1 MFIYM
6 FLNMRLP
13 TLLLVD
19 DDREFIKAQ
28 MAALGADFHI
38 VSAEGVNTG
47 LQILQKKDID
57 CVVVDYYLND
67 GNGHDIASWVASNM
81 PWCPV
86 LLISARLDKKIA
98 VDSFTHRI
106 FDVLEKPYGLDT
118 VMRKIKA
125 ALVESKGKKE
135 SHSRQV
141 LNDKWSLDRE
151 RRVFRCEGESIAL
164 TSTEVKILDIL
175 TIASNQV
182 VSRDKLIHAIWG
194 AMSVADN
201 TLDTHLTNLRKK
213 APFFKTMIKGV
224 RGVGYVFEP

>member
-1 MFIYM
+1 
-6 FLNMRLP
+6 MRLP

-19 DDREFIKAQ
+19 DDREFVKAQ
-28 MAALGADFHI
+28 MTALSTDFHVI
-38 VSAEGVNTG
+38 TAEGVNTA
-47 LQILQKKDID
+47 LQILQKKEVD

-98 VDSFTHRI
+98 MDSFAHKI
-106 FDVLEKPYGLDT
+106 FDILEKPYSLDT
-118 VMRKIKA
+118 VMEKIQA
-125 ALVESKGKKE
+125 ALSESRKKKASP
-135 SHSRQV
+135 SHHVS
-141 LNDKWSLDRE
+141 DSWSLDRE
-151 RRVFRCEGESIAL
+151 RRVFHCAGESISL

-175 TIASNQV
+175 TLAINQV
-182 VSRDKLIHAIWG
+182 VSRDQLVHSIWG
-194 AMSVADN
+194 SMNVADN

-213 APFFKTMIKGV
+213 APFFKTMIKGI

>member
-1 MFIYM
+1 
-6 FLNMRLP
+6 MRLP

-19 DDREFIKAQ
+19 DDREFVKAQ
-28 MAALGADFHI
+28 MAALSTDFHI
-38 VSAEGVNTG
+38 LAAEGVNTG
-47 LQILQKKDID
+47 LQILQKKEVD
-57 CVVVDYYLND
+57 CIVVDYYLND

-98 VDSFTHRI
+98 VDSFTHRV
-106 FDVLEKPYGLDT
+106 FDILEKPYGLDT
-118 VMRKIKA
+118 VMGKLQA
-125 ALVESKGKKE
+125 AITESRRNKDSK
-135 SHSRQV
+135 SRHTSTEA
-141 LNDKWSLDRE
+141 WSLDRE
-151 RRVFRCEGESIAL
+151 RRVFRCAGEAISL

-175 TIASNQV
+175 TLAINQV
-182 VSRDKLIHAIWG
+182 VSRDQLVQAIWG
-194 AMSVADN
+194 TMSVADN